1 MRLLSAAL
9 AAWSFVAP
17 VEAATLYV
25 SPTGEAGSAGTASSP
40 LASLAEA
47 ARRAQ
52 PGDVIQLA
60 GGTYRQDQPILLS
73 AKGTADASIRIEPA
87 DAKRPVFDFSAQKF
101 EQKLCGIVVAGDYWH
116 IVGLEVVGAARFGIE
131 VTGHHNVME
140 RCVAHENQG
149 SGFQLS
155 APASHNLI
163 LDCDSY
169 RNVDRPARGENA
181 DGFGAK
187 FAIGPGNIFRGCRA
201 WENADDGYDL
211 WKAPHAVR
219 IEHCVAS
226 RNGLNLW
233 GIDRFT
239 GNGNG
244 FKLGGDFVPA
254 AHVVIGCIVMD
265 QPKNG
270 FDQNNNTAALTVKHC
285 TAVRCGMGYSFTL
298 KTASGEPHVFQ
309 DNIGWNAPAMFVEGT
324 VMERNHWSSDHRPQ
338 IPAVMVEST
347 PVTRQPLAPKRST
360 KKP

>member
-1 MRLLSAAL
+1 MNRLTAAL
-9 AAWSFVAP
+9 AICCAFSGA
-17 VEAATLYV
+17 EAATLHV
-25 SPTGEAGSAGTASSP
+25 APSGQADAPGTSAAPFATLADAAS
-40 LASLAEA
+40 
-47 ARRAQ
+47 RAQ
-52 PGDVIQLA
+52 PGDVIRLA
-60 GGTYRQDQPILLS
+60 SGTYRHDQPIRLT
-73 AKGTADASIRIEPA
+73 AKGTAAAPIRIEPA
-87 DAKRPVFDFSAQKF
+87 DSKRPVFDFSAQKF
-101 EQKLCGIVVAGDYWH
+101 EQKLSGIVVAGDHWH
-116 IVGLEVVGAARFGIE
+116 LVGLEVIGAARFGFD
-131 VTGHHNVME
+131 VTGHHNVLE
-140 RCVAHENQG
+140 NCSAHENQG

-163 LDCDSY
+163 LNCNSY

-187 FAIGPGNIFRGCRA
+187 FAIGPGNVFRGCRA
-201 WENADDGYDL
+201 WENADDGFDL
-211 WKAPHAVR
+211 WKAPHPIR

-254 AHVVIGCIVMD
+254 AHVVIGCTVMD

-270 FDQNNNTAALTVKHC
+270 FDQNNNTAALTIEHC

-298 KTASGEPHVFQ
+298 ATTTGEPHVFR
-309 DNIGWNAPAMFVEGT
+309 DNLGWNAPAMFVEGT
-324 VMERNHWSSDHRPQ
+324 VLERNHWSSDHRPQ
-338 IPAVMVEST
+338 IPATIVEST
-347 PVTRQPLAPKRST
+347 PVTRQPLAPRLST